1 MIRRINNNVV
11 LDTPTIYLTSD
22 GSTESLEIASSTN
35 GAGLEYR
42 GAPFLYVRGGG
53 IVKEQLLDIWGILY
67 LTLWILH

>member
-1 MIRRINNNVV
+1 MV
-11 LDTPTIYLTSD
+11 P
-22 GSTESLEIASSTN
+22 TESLEIASSTN